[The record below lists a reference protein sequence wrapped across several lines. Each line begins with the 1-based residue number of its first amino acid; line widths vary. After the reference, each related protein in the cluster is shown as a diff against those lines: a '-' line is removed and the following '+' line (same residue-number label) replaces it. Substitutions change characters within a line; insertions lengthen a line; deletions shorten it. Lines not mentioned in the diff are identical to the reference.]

1 LETLPGIASL
11 VARYRGTRPYISITA
26 AVWSLPSGA
35 EAQALPG
42 PPLATNADGIRV
54 WILPAAAALPPSV
67 LDNFNARLANLDG
80 AAMISRSSIWVLN
93 GTQGEIRRGKWAN
106 SAGRNLFGGLVI
118 DAAGKFVFSSVKLSV
133 GVTATQLVPS
143 PSGGAPTV
151 KTNLT
156 AGCQAVV
163 ENKGAL
169 VIDAGYANDDT
180 GKVYWIV
187 LSPEALDAR
196 GIPIGL
202 K

>member
-1 LETLPGIASL
+1 
-11 VARYRGTRPYISITA
+11 
-26 AVWSLPSGA
+26 
-35 EAQALPG
+35 
-42 PPLATNADGIRV
+42 
-54 WILPAAAALPPSV
+54 
-67 LDNFNARLANLDG
+67 
-80 AAMISRSSIWVLN
+80 
-93 GTQGEIRRGKWAN
+93 
-106 SAGRNLFGGLVI
+106 VI